1 MPKIDATRLDL
12 KETVVQVARVSK
24 VVKGGRRFSFRALVV
39 VGDQA
44 RHVGVGLGKAAEVP
58 EAIRKGV
65 EDAKK
70 RLIEAPL
77 VGTTIPFEVRG
88 RFSASEVLLKPAA
101 PGTGVIAG
109 GAVRA
114 VVEAVGIRDILSKSL
129 GSTNALNTVMA
140 TMESL
145 RALRSYE
152 SEAARRGRTVREL
165 VGARRATQIAEA
177 DAAAAAAFAAMPRE
191 ERGDRGDRGPGGRG
205 GRGGERGDRGGP
217 GGGRGGPGGPGRGG
231 PGGPGRGG
239 PGGPG
244 RGGPGRGSR
253 PGGPRR

>member
-12 KETVVQVARVSK
+12 QETVVQVARVSK

-39 VGDQA
+39 VGDRA
-44 RHVGVGLGKAAEVP
+44 GHVGVGIGKATEVP

-77 VGTTIPFEVRG
+77 LGTTIPFESRG
-88 RFSASEVLLKPAA
+88 RFSASEVLLRPAA

-129 GSTNALNTVMA
+129 GSSNALNTVMA
-140 TMESL
+140 TVESL
-145 RALRSYE
+145 RGLRSYE
-152 SEAARRGRTVREL
+152 AEAARRGRSLREL
-165 VGARRATQIAEA
+165 VGARRAAQIA
-177 DAAAAAAFAAMPRE
+177 DAAAAAAALAPI
-191 ERGDRGDRGPGGRG
+191 ERPERDDRGDRRGGGDRGRG
-205 GRGGERGDRGGP
+205 RGGDRGGP
-217 GGGRGGPGGPGRGG
+217 GGQQGGQGGPGGPGRGG
-231 PGGPGRGG
+231 PRR
-239 PGGPG
+239 PGG
-244 RGGPGRGSR
+244 
-253 PGGPRR
+253 GGPRR

>member
-1 MPKIDATRLDL
+1 MPKIDAARLDL

-44 RHVGVGLGKAAEVP
+44 RHVGVGIGKAAEVP

-70 RLIEAPL
+70 RVIEAPL
-77 VGTTIPFEVRG
+77 VGTTIPYEARG

-114 VVEAVGIRDILSKSL
+114 VVEAVGIHDILSKSL
-129 GSTNALNTVMA
+129 GSSNALNTVMA
-140 TMESL
+140 TVECL
-145 RALRSYE
+145 RGLRSVE
-152 SEAARRGRTVREL
+152 AEAARRGRTVREL
-165 VGARRATQIAEA
+165 VGTRRATQISEA
-177 DAAAAAAFAAMPRE
+177 NAAAAAAFAALPRE
-191 ERGDRGDRGPGGRG
+191 ERPERGGREERGGGRG
-205 GRGGERGDRGGP
+205 RGRGGEGDRGGDR
-217 GGGRGGPGGPGRGG
+217 GGQGGPGRGGQGGPGRGG
-231 PGGPGRGG
+231 PGGGRG
-239 PGGPG
+239 
-244 RGGPGRGSR
+244 RG